1 MKPRLLD
8 DELLDRF
15 EARLRK
21 AGAAVVENWAP
32 GLTDAQIDELLVP
45 LGIDLPE
52 EARRWWRWHDG
63 ALRVAPAPTE
73 ISPGRVHLPLR
84 YAAGEYA
91 AARDEMPELY
101 GMEGLLSP
109 VSDLPAVCFHCV
121 VPRDAPVPIYI
132 LGDWVADPELVLPSI
147 GELVEVWI
155 GLIDRGVWTTA
166 ADGRWEWDHERLPPD
181 VLEFGIY

>member
-1 MKPRLLD
+1 MAMEPRLLD
-8 DELLDRF
+8 NDLLDRF

-21 AGAAVVENWAP
+21 EGAAIVDHWAP

-63 ALRVAPAPTE
+63 APPEAPA
-73 ISPGRVHLPLR
+73 ISPRRAHVPLR
-84 YAAGEYA
+84 DAAEFNA
-91 AARDEMPELY
+91 ALRDEMPELY
-101 GMEGLLSP
+101 GLDRLLSP
-109 VSDLPAVCFHCV
+109 VSDMPMVYFHCA
-121 VPRDAPVPIYI
+121 VPRDAPVPIYVQ
-132 LGDWVADPELVLPSI
+132 GDWVADPELVLPSI

-155 GLIDRGVWTTA
+155 GLLDRGVWRTDA
-166 ADGRWEWDHERLPPD
+166 AGLWEWDHERLPPD